1 VKRLSEKEY
10 PADAEV
16 KIKLEKSEK
25 IKMSSITHEA
35 ANQEPSNRLSNP
47 SLNGVVSLNV
57 GGTKFETT
65 RQTFLNDP
73 NSMLAKMFD
82 PVSPMQPGVKIDGAY
97 FIDRD
102 PTYFRIVLNY
112 LRSGQLHV
120 DSNIPLEAIKSEASY
135 FGLVSLEKE
144 IIEKIQ
150 ENEENERLED
160 RTVNDEFLLNVGGE
174 IFVTTKET
182 LCKYKNSR
190 LSNLVEGKCPQ
201 QFDKNGILFLDE
213 DPKDFAYILRA
224 LRNSPNVPTSVPKEH
239 IDNILNLRDNL
250 EIREIKFGYREQ
262 SNSFVS
268 EYFLSVCSYENHHQ
282 RGTMTYGPGNELGTS
297 E

>member
-1 VKRLSEKEY
+1 MDTS
-10 PADAEV
+10 PCT
-16 KIKLEKSEK
+16 S
-25 IKMSSITHEA
+25 T
-35 ANQEPSNRLSNP
+35 SNTSNV
-47 SLNGVVSLNV
+47 SLNSLVTLNV

-65 RQTFLNDP
+65 RQTLLNDP

-82 PVSPMQPGVKIDGAY
+82 PVSPLQPGVKVDGAY

-102 PTYFRIVLNY
+102 PNYFRIVLNY
-112 LRSGQLHV
+112 LRSGQLIV
-120 DSNIPLEAIKSEASY
+120 DTNIPLEAIKTEASY
-135 FGLVSLEKE
+135 FGLVSLEAE
-144 IIEKIQ
+144 LNEKIR
-150 ENEENERLED
+150 ESEEALEE

-268 EYFLSVCSYENHHQ
+268 EYFLSVC
-282 RGTMTYGPGNELGTS
+282 R
-297 E
+297 

>member
-16 KIKLEKSEK
+16 QIKLEKSEK
-25 IKMSSITHEA
+25 IKMSGITHEA

-268 EYFLSVCSYENHHQ
+268 EYFLSVC
-282 RGTMTYGPGNELGTS
+282 R
-297 E
+297 

>member
-1 VKRLSEKEY
+1 MKRLSEKEY

-16 KIKLEKSEK
+16 QIKLEKSEK
-25 IKMSSITHEA
+25 IKMSGITHEA

-268 EYFLSVCSYENHHQ
+268 EYFLSVC
-282 RGTMTYGPGNELGTS
+282 R
-297 E
+297 